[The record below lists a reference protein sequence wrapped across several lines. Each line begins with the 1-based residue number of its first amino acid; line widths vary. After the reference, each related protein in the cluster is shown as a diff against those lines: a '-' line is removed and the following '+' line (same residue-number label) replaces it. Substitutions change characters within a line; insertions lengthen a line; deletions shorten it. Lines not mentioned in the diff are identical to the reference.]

1 MAKNKLSGPEQVA
14 DFLLNLKHPLKRVIE
29 VLREFILNSHKGVT
43 EHIKW
48 NAPSF
53 CFQDDDRITFNLH
66 KNDCIL
72 IIFHR
77 GAKVKDTKGKEPL
90 FKDSTG
96 LLEWLSNDRAVV
108 KFYSLE
114 EVTEKK
120 AKLVKLVKQWIK
132 ETSE

>member
-1 MAKNKLSGPEQVA
+1 MAKAKQSGPEQVA
-14 DFLLNLKHPLKRVIE
+14 DFLLNLKHSLKSAIE
-29 VLREFILNSHKGVT
+29 SLREIILNSNKGIT

-72 IIFHR
+72 LIFHR

-96 LLEWLSNDRAVV
+96 LLEWLSNDRGVA

-114 EVTEKK
+114 EVNEKK
-120 AKLVKLVKQWIK
+120 IKLVKLVKQWIK
-132 ETSE
+132 ETAV